1 MKARVQAGVGP
12 EGYSLKSSG
21 QTSLPGITLPPTAAL
36 TLKGAPSTLKT
47 GVSKRG
53 LFVRVR
59 TGWLDLEHEK
69 RKERRVMG
77 WRMLLLL
84 SIAVVMAVA
93 AMASLFSV
101 KETTTQ
107 APPAAKN
114 HGMDSDQGIRE
125 ESREALRDVLR
136 QLDDDGG
143 KSQ

>member
-1 MKARVQAGVGP
+1 M
-12 EGYSLKSSG
+12 
-21 QTSLPGITLPPTAAL
+21 
-36 TLKGAPSTLKT
+36 
-47 GVSKRG
+47 
-53 LFVRVR
+53 RVR
-59 TGWLDLEHEK
+59 AGWLDLEHEK